1 MRNENPYGRSF
12 AMLRM
17 TGRHN
22 MVDPYGWSRLSRFSL
37 LALAS
42 RQLLLPLLLLLPLSL
57 HAQVRSLTLEQ
68 VVNLARNESPAAK
81 IARYGLDV
89 DYWRYE
95 SFKAQQLP
103 MLSLSGDAPGFVSA
117 INSVRVGDGSQV
129 FFRQE
134 DLNYNANLM
143 VTQNLPFT
151 GGSLSVMS
159 GLNRYVDLNGDRSIW
174 QSTPL
179 ILRLNQ
185 PLFQYNP
192 VIWSR
197 RIEPVRFDLA
207 RTRFLETMEN
217 ISVDIANSFFDAYIA
232 KMNLDNAT
240 YNVAVNDTLFLI
252 SKGRLEVGRIG
263 ENDLLQSELQ
273 LMNARISLDNAKLE
287 YERALE
293 QLKIELN
300 LPYDEEIDIIPPDRI
315 PSVIV
320 DPSQAVREAMRNRST
335 MLDWR
340 LQRLEADRSLAQ
352 AKTTNSLSATLR
364 AGFGLNQTSTE
375 LGDVFSNPLEQQNLS
390 VGFSVPLVQWGR
402 HKADVRS
409 AESSKRQVDERI
421 DLEVRRFEQDISYQV
436 QRFLQLQ
443 SQVELSARSDT
454 IAQRRFEVASNRYRI
469 GRIDITNLF
478 IAQNEKDSARQ
489 NYIQTLRNY
498 WTAYYR
504 LRQSTL
510 FDFERGTRLLVE

>member
-1 MRNENPYGRSF
+1 MRNEERVRERIVPNVGSF
-12 AMLRM
+12 ATQGMTSCRDLNLLMLM
-17 TGRHN
+17 
-22 MVDPYGWSRLSRFSL
+22 
-37 LALAS
+37 
-42 RQLLLPLLLLLPLSL
+42 LLPLLLLLLSL
-57 HAQVRSLTLEQ
+57 SPLLSHGQVRPLTLEQ
-68 VVNLARNESPAAK
+68 VVTMARNDSPAAK
-81 IARYGLDV
+81 IARYGLDI

-103 MLSLSGDAPGFVSA
+103 LLSLSGDAPGFVSA
-117 INSVRVGDGSQV
+117 ISSVRVGDGSQV

-134 DLNYNANLM
+134 DLNYNANLSL
-143 VTQNLPFT
+143 TQQLPFT
-151 GGSLSVMS
+151 GGSLSIMS
-159 GLNRYVDLNGDRSIW
+159 GINRYVDLNGERSIW

-192 VIWSR
+192 IIWTR

-240 YNVAVNDTLFLI
+240 YNVAINDTLFTI

-300 LPYDEEIDIIPPDRI
+300 LPMDEEIDIIPPDQI
-315 PSVIV
+315 PSVMV
-320 DPSQAVREAMRNRST
+320 NPSLAVSEAMRNRST
-335 MLDWR
+335 MLDWK

-364 AGFGLNQTSTE
+364 AGYGLNQTASE
-375 LGDVFSNPLEQQNLS
+375 FGDVFTNPLEQQNIS

-443 SQVELSARSDT
+443 SQVDLAARSDT

-510 FDFERGTRLLVE
+510 YDFEQGMRLVVE